1 MYSIIFTAQ
10 DVQADSR
17 INSVFTKNTVN
28 DTMSVAMMTAV
39 LKECALPVND
49 GAISALLKG
58 QTSVNVDEFRRITKK
73 FIRKKYN
80 LKPGFAETLQ
90 TCVQR

>member
-1 MYSIIFTAQ
+1 
-10 DVQADSR
+10 
-17 INSVFTKNTVN
+17 
-28 DTMSVAMMTAV
+28 MTAV
-39 LKECALPVND
+39 LRECALPVND

-80 LKPGFAETLQ
+80 LKPGFAETL
-90 TCVQR
+90 